1 MAEGARAQLF
11 VLAGP
16 DLARSFDMGE
26 RAVLGRSDECDVVL
40 QDRSISR
47 KHAVI
52 TFQEGRWF
60 VQDLGSTNGVTK
72 NGRRVE
78 RVELKDGEE
87 FRLGE
92 LPLRFRV
99 GAAEI
104 KRDDHLEF
112 ASPNDPVPPAP
123 APAAPPPAPARAPVV
138 APADA
143 AEPEV
148 EIEFEPDVDAPV
160 RAAAPKDLAGT
171 VYRAPR
177 VERRSGFL
185 SGDLDQRPAWLTT
198 VLVLLLIGLCLGLS
212 YGAFL
217 AVRTLRG
224 GP

>member
-92 LPLRFRV
+92 LPLRFRA

-123 APAAPPPAPARAPVV
+123 APAAPPPARARPSLLRRMRRSRRWRSSSSPTSTRPFARRLRRISPARSTARR
-138 APADA
+138 ASSGARASCPAISTSA
-143 AEPEV
+143 
-148 EIEFEPDVDAPV
+148 
-160 RAAAPKDLAGT
+160 RHG
-171 VYRAPR
+171 
-177 VERRSGFL
+177 G
-185 SGDLDQRPAWLTT
+185 RP
-198 VLVLLLIGLCLGLS
+198 CS
-212 YGAFL
+212 SCS
-217 AVRTLRG
+217 
-224 GP
+224 